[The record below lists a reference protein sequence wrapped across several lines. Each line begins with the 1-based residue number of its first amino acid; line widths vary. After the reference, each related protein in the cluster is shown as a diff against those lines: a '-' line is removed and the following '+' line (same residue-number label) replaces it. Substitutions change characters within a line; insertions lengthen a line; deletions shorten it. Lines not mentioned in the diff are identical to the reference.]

1 MTQGLG
7 GLTSGIGKGIG
18 AFVNFKKKLIET
30 KIELALKD
38 NDFILAKELCEELE
52 KQVKLLRS

>member
-1 MTQGLG
+1 MDVSNNLDI
-7 GLTSGIGKGIG
+7 LNKEYH
-18 AFVNFKKKLIET
+18 N
-30 KIELALKD
+30 ALKD